1 MKATLRRWLQPSL
14 VRRLVLAQ
22 MGMAALLWL
31 ALAGWATVELRS
43 QASEDDLEQMRLGA
57 SVVLQIAAALE
68 SQPEQLRQSLQRID
82 TFQRSAVAPDS
93 ALHALQLPRLY
104 LWRNGQLVYQSR
116 DAQADFKLETTGD
129 MVNVVVNGLPWLG
142 YAEDSLDKQ
151 WRFAA
156 VTPASAEAFGLSPW
170 SRAWLVTP
178 LLISLPLLLVPAWW
192 SVRLALRPW
201 ARVSSE
207 IASRG
212 PDDLSPLRFAPS
224 HRELSPLTRAVN
236 QLLERLRSSR
246 ERERSFI
253 ADAAHELRTPI
264 AAMQVNAEALQ
275 VRHIAPED
283 RELLEGMLKSNAR
296 AGRLVVQLLSLT
308 RTDTSSSLRLS
319 AVVDLEALVQDS
331 LAPLAAMAQAKR
343 IELDLE
349 SQPGSF
355 VQGDEESLRMLIDNL
370 VGNAIKYSPV
380 GSVVRVRVHNE
391 PGAVQLL
398 VLDEGPG
405 IAPEFRARV
414 LDRFYRVPGQ
424 DQPGS
429 GLGLAIAKSVAD
441 RHGASLEL
449 VDGPDAQ
456 GLMVR
461 VRLATGAP
469 YMADDGSKGRLKGQ
483 PNG

>member
-1 MKATLRRWLQPSL
+1 
-14 VRRLVLAQ
+14 
-22 MGMAALLWL
+22 
-31 ALAGWATVELRS
+31 
-43 QASEDDLEQMRLGA
+43 
-57 SVVLQIAAALE
+57 
-68 SQPEQLRQSLQRID
+68 
-82 TFQRSAVAPDS
+82 
-93 ALHALQLPRLY
+93 
-104 LWRNGQLVYQSR
+104 
-116 DAQADFKLETTGD
+116 
-129 MVNVVVNGLPWLG
+129 
-142 YAEDSLDKQ
+142 
-151 WRFAA
+151 
-156 VTPASAEAFGLSPW
+156 
-170 SRAWLVTP
+170 
-178 LLISLPLLLVPAWW
+178 
-192 SVRLALRPW
+192 
-201 ARVSSE
+201 
-207 IASRG
+207 
-212 PDDLSPLRFAPS
+212 
-224 HRELSPLTRAVN
+224 
-236 QLLERLRSSR
+236 
-246 ERERSFI
+246 
-253 ADAAHELRTPI
+253 LRTPI

-398 VLDEGPG
+398 GLDEGPG